1 MIFNETVM
9 YWFILF
15 ILLLLFVPFLR
26 LGLAFLVIFVIINIL
41 LLFGEIVF
49 RLAFQK
55 KQRSPFF
62 TQSRPTS
69 PQPPSPLGKDDDVE
83 DAEFREEK

>member
-1 MIFNETVM
+1 MS
-9 YWFILF
+9 WFILF

-41 LLFGEIVF
+41 LLFGDILF
-49 RLAFQK
+49 RLAFRK
-55 KQRSPFF
+55 KSPSPF
-62 TQSRPTS
+62 SPRPR
-69 PQPPSPLGKDDDVE
+69 PPAGRAGASPLGKDDDVE